1 MRVRAAR
8 MPGFALDAPPSPRM
22 HRQFNEL
29 RLTGSLPSPS
39 AAGLRILELNLT
51 SKLKKLRRGIARA
64 RTEQRNR
71 ERAQELQKDALRNL
85 HRGSFQ
91 PGAAGA
97 DGSGEASGGFL
108 SGIADQLGIGGNEG
122 E

>member
-1 MRVRAAR
+1 MSDLSNLSDEQLV
-8 MPGFALDAPPSPRM
+8 
-22 HRQFNEL
+22 HEEL
-29 RLTGSLPSPS
+29 RLERDLIESSFRHRTSQ
-39 AAGLRILELNLT
+39 LEDT